1 MAKDDKDTAQP
12 IDTAKIKTAP
22 NNAVTNSE
30 VTFPLAF
37 QIHQLD
43 LKLAA
48 QARTLIAGH
57 GDLTLPQWR
66 IIRIIGM
73 GAADGSTSI
82 RKTLDFDKSQ
92 FSKTVSQ
99 LQANGLVEQSKH
111 PSDGRQFCLIL
122 TKAGQAALDS
132 LSPVLGARNEALM
145 QSLNEE
151 EQAVIHTALSKLSLA
166 AQVTDIDPTKPT
178 K

>member
-1 MAKDDKDTAQP
+1 MTKDNKA
-12 IDTAKIKTAP
+12 IVKTTP
-22 NNAVTNSE
+22 HGQ
-30 VTFPLAF
+30 VTFPLPF
-37 QIHQLD
+37 LIHQLD

-66 IIRIIGM
+66 IMRIIGI
-73 GAADGSTSI
+73 GAGDSSTSI
-82 RKTLDFDKSQ
+82 RKILDFDKSQ

-99 LQANGLVEQSKH
+99 LQASGMVELTAH

-122 TKAGQAALDS
+122 TKAGQTALDG
-132 LSPVLGARNEALM
+132 LSPILDARQEALM
-145 QSLNEE
+145 NSLNAQER
-151 EQAVIHTALSKLSLA
+151 AVIHSALSKLSVA
-166 AQVTDIDPTKPT
+166 AQEVDISPTKTTNQTEEQT